1 MSSSSDTSPSKSD
14 ISPSYAQAVFGA
26 FPANKPILPSDFRQ
40 ESLNIEDS
48 DQDLPPHSD
57 TESKP
62 RVYTRRLTPRKYI
75 PADEIDEN
83 FNKEEWM
90 KKLYGE
96 HVRFEDPLE
105 VEVPEGWVPIDG
117 KLPLPVFIITHHD
130 H

>member
-1 MSSSSDTSPSKSD
+1 MFSSADTSPSKSD
-14 ISPSYAQAVFGA
+14 TLSLSYAQAVFGT
-26 FPANKPILPSDFRQ
+26 FPANKTTLPSDFRQ

-96 HVRFEDPLE
+96 HVRLWILFKCKFQR
-105 VEVPEGWVPIDG
+105 DG
-117 KLPLPVFIITHHD
+117 F
-130 H
+130 